1 MLIWKWL
8 HCLPFACCRSLS
20 NLHSQKTRSMRSV
33 HTPWY
38 QKPLLQN
45 NKYVNV
51 QKGAMFASLFSLV
64 SKSLCAEMAQNVS
77 LMSQFTSKLT
87 NVRMIANWYCRIKD
101 VRANSMEMKLEKIF
115 SVFPV
120 PVPFHNRYWRFWH
133 LLLIDGRTRL
143 RPLWLLL
150 HFIRIRLRR
159 KSQW

>member
-1 MLIWKWL
+1 MLIWKSL
-8 HCLPFACCRSLS
+8 PSLPFVRCRSLS

-64 SKSLCAEMAQNVS
+64 SKSLWHRTSLIPKSTCKLKNVGI
-77 LMSQFTSKLT
+77 
-87 NVRMIANWYCRIKD
+87 IAKRYCRIRN
-101 VRANSMEMKLEKIF
+101 VRSKSIEMKLENIF
-115 SVFPV
+115 FVVFPV
-120 PVPFHNRYWRFWH
+120 PVPLYNRYRHFRH